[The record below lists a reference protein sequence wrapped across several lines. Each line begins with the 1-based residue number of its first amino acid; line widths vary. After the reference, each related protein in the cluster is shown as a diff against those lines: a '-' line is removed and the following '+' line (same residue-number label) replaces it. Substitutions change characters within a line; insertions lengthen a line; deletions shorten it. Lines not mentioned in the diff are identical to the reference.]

1 MNMNLFPLIVAW
13 GVLAGSVLVL
23 IVWRKAVA
31 REEDDQVH
39 LVHTEGVPHQAEVAH
54 KLEVIDRW
62 GKIVTAVT
70 IAFGV
75 LIAAIFFYQTW
86 IAGSTTIQG

>member
-1 MNMNLFPLIVAW
+1 MNLIPLIVAW
-13 GVLAGSVLVL
+13 TVLAVSVITL

-31 REEDDQVH
+31 RGEDDQVH
-39 LVHTEGVPHQAEVAH
+39 LLNSAAVPHQAEVAH

-70 IAFGV
+70 ILFGV
-75 LIAAIFFYQTW
+75 LIAALFFYQTW
-86 IAGSTTIQG
+86 VAGSTTIQG